1 MIRHT
6 MIRHSLS
13 KLAKGAVFGSMVAA
27 ASMAAHAADG
37 TLGATSNVDMNVQV
51 TIPSLIK
58 IHSVSNVDLGTY
70 SVGTAPSATSN
81 FCVWGNV
88 NTYTMTITSANPSG
102 TSEPQMTDGSEFV
115 PYDVYFDDNGAATA
129 ASDAVTSGSVLA
141 PATPYATTG
150 GTITGNCANASV
162 FISVPEAN
170 LQAVSAGA
178 YNDTMTLLVA
188 PI

>member
-1 MIRHT
+1 MNK
-6 MIRHSLS
+6 MV
-13 KLAKGAVFGSMVAA
+13 KGAVFGSMIAA
-27 ASMAAHAADG
+27 VSMTGHAADG
-37 TLGATSNVDMNVQV
+37 TLGATSDVDMNVQV

-58 IHSVSNVDLGTY
+58 IHNVSSVDLGTY
-70 SVGTAPSATSN
+70 SVGVAPSATSN

-88 NTYTMTITSANPSG
+88 NTYTMTITSTNPSG
-102 TSEPQMTDGSEFV
+102 SNEPQMTDGSEFV
-115 PYDVYFDDNGAATA
+115 AYDVYFDDNGAATA
-129 ASDAVTSGSVLA
+129 ASDAVTSGAVLA
-141 PATPYATTG
+141 PAAPYSTAS

-170 LQAVSAGA
+170 LQAVSAGG